1 MAYGYPSSSNTY
13 VPSSEAT
20 GSLILGYSRNPSK
33 FPINRYLQKVP
44 VDRQFFYVNNWK
56 SEQAA
61 RVTNLNA
68 SLWHDGNDAPSG
80 AFNDEAFEFQLVN
93 CQRRVY
99 PFRVGDLASEQASW
113 NLIAAE
119 AGVVAQQA
127 MTERTILTYN
137 EINSKAQTAT
147 ATSLGGGKFN
157 AGTPT
162 NPYCK
167 IGLFKAAVTINL
179 STLGVVQPKDLC
191 LVMNSNTAYNIGTS
205 EEITDQI
212 KYQAGLRYA
221 ESGAPTQDGA
231 FGLPM
236 NLFGFEVIIDDTVKI
251 TQAKGATASPA
262 YVVPDSEVI
271 MISRVGGLEGVEG
284 NRSFSSVQGFFK
296 EELTVESYH
305 DINDRLTRGRVV
317 TNFTPFVSDQ
327 GSKATYRITA
337 AF

>member
-1 MAYGYPSSSNTY
+1 MSYSYPSSSNTY

-20 GSLILGYSRNPSK
+20 ANAIMGYSRNPSK

-44 VDRQFFYVNNWK
+44 VNREFFYVNNWK

-80 AFNDEAFEFQLVN
+80 AFNDEAFEFELIKTA
-93 CQRRVY
+93 RRAY
-99 PFRVGDLASEQASW
+99 PFRAGDLAAEQASW
-113 NLIAAE
+113 QLLSAD
-119 AGVVAQQA
+119 AGMVLQQA
-127 MTERTILTYN
+127 MTERTMLVYN
-137 EINSKAQTAT
+137 ELNSKLSTAT
-147 ATSLGGGKFN
+147 ATAQGGGKFN

-167 IGLFKAAVTINL
+167 TGLFQTAIAINL
-179 STLGVVQPKDLC
+179 ATLGVVQSRDLC
-191 LVMNSNTAYNIGTS
+191 IVLNSNTAAGIGKS

-231 FGLPM
+231 FGLPAF
-236 NLFGFEVIIDDTVKI
+236 LFGFEVIIDDTVKI

-262 YVVPDSEVI
+262 YVIPDGEILMV
-271 MISRVGGLEGVEG
+271 SRVGGLEGLEG
-284 NRSFSSVQGFFK
+284 NRSFSTVQGYFK

-305 DINDRLTRGRVV
+305 DVNNRVTKGRVV
-317 TNFTPFVSDQ
+317 TNFTPYVTNQ
-327 GSKATYRITA
+327 GAKSGYRITA
-337 AF
+337 AI